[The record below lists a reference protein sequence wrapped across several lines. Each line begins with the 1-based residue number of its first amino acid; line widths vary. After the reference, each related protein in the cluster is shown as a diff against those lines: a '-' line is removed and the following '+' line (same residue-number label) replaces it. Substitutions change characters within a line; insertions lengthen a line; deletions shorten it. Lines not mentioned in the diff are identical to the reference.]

1 MRRERQTLDTRR
13 TITGSENMH
22 GREGSAIVPVV
33 TTEEGKA
40 EKSQG
45 HKDSSI
51 ENTKAFMMQNFR
63 MGPWATEATCASQLR
78 LMMEQPNIT
87 H

>member
-1 MRRERQTLDTRR
+1 MPQESRKL
-13 TITGSENMH
+13 GF
-22 GREGSAIVPVV
+22 GREGSVIVPVV

-78 LMMEQPNIT
+78 LMMEQLNIT